1 MSVIKLMREKM
12 RLSQEDVAEKI
23 GVSRFTIINWESG
36 KREPKLSELIKLAN
50 LFGCTIDEMA
60 NPQPTPAGE
69 SREVRVG

>member
-1 MSVIKLMREKM
+1 MSSIKIKREKM

-50 LFGCTIDEMA
+50 LFGCTIDELV

-69 SREVRVG
+69 SREAKVG